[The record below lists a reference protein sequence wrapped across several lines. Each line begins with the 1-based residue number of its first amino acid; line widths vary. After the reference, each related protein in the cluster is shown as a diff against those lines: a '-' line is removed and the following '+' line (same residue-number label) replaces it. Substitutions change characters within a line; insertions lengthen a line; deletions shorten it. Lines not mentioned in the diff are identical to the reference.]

1 MGTLLSIIALVPP
14 YWSTAYVSTAN
25 APTNSGLKERYREQE
40 FTAKRSI
47 SIQATKEELQDYL
60 AFKTANT
67 GLYEEMCNVIQCESS
82 WKPNAVGDSGL
93 AFGILQYH
101 RPTFDNFC
109 KGDYYNPYDQ
119 IDCAISMFQN
129 NLKNHWSCYRQLVSS
144 DVPHF

>member
-1 MGTLLSIIALVPP
+1 MFLLPP
-14 YWSTAYVSTAN
+14 YWSTAYLSTVE
-25 APTNSGLKERYREQE
+25 APTINDLREGYRESE
-40 FTAKRSI
+40 FEEKRSSGAI
-47 SIQATKEELQDYL
+47 NASESDLKDYL
-60 AFKTANT
+60 ELKTVNN
-67 GLYEEMCNVIQCESS
+67 GLYEELYTVIQCESS

-93 AFGILQYH
+93 AYGILQYH

-129 NLKNHWSCYRQLVSS
+129 NLKNHWSCFRQLVSS